1 VEGFAQ
7 RTCGRVNAQ
16 ADCRCERQLPALR
29 WLDARGQRPPPQV
42 VALHPTEHAEAEAL
56 LDALQHG
63 SEAVALMRSHPD
75 YQSPEALRVGIRA
88 VLQAAVQGD
97 GRPS

>member
-1 VEGFAQ
+1 
-7 RTCGRVNAQ
+7 
-16 ADCRCERQLPALR
+16 
-29 WLDARGQRPPPQV
+29 
-42 VALHPTEHAEAEAL
+42 
-56 LDALQHG
+56 
-63 SEAVALMRSHPD
+63 MRSHPD